1 MDAHKIEALKL
12 EAERIALERFGAT
25 SLPEIES
32 ILAVLSYEQTLLQKH
47 GKRQPAAYTW
57 RMLEKHGIVSGVER
71 VVTREA
77 ETQGYRALVGLGLQ
91 DFAFEAVVV
100 RHPDIFSPEAV
111 EHSASRLRD
120 FEDTLTS
127 RYKFWWVNH
136 KQTHLDEYSGGY
148 IWAPKTK
155 KNGNSNEGYLNLTKA
170 KVGDRIISYANG
182 VIKSIGV
189 VTHGHVDAPIPKTH
203 WEAAEYWGSSGWQV
217 SVEWMPLMTPLR
229 PKHFLD
235 QIAPLLPE
243 KYSPIQK
250 NGDGNQGIYLASISQ
265 DLGNLILSL
274 VCEVDPTAVQTVNE
288 VEIEGENALQEQI
301 LRSSDIPET
310 EKQQLVRSRIGQGIF
325 RMRVAQQEKRC
336 RLTGVDNLAFL
347 VASHIKPWRDSD
359 NEERLSGSNG
369 LLLSPHVDKLFDR
382 GWISFSDDGRVLIS
396 AQAKSVAQAW
406 GLVGT
411 SNVGAFDPVQRT
423 FLKYHREKIF
433 KGA

>member
-1 MDAHKIEALKL
+1 MSKYAPLANHLKAQLEDSVELAFTHIDSLVNGLPPSARNHDAWWANSRTEDSHTWAHLW
-12 EAERIALERFGAT
+12 IAAGWECDSVDRANEIAVFRRASH
-25 SLPEIES
+25 SLS
-32 ILAVLSYEQTLLQKH
+32 K
-47 GKRQPAAYTW
+47 PA
-57 RMLEKHGIVSGVER
+57 H
-71 VVTREA
+71 
-77 ETQGYRALVGLGLQ
+77 
-91 DFAFEAVVV
+91 
-100 RHPDIFSPEAV
+100 
-111 EHSASRLRD
+111 
-120 FEDTLTS
+120 
-127 RYKFWWVNH
+127 RYWWVNH

-189 VTHGHVDAPIPKTH
+189 VTNDHVDAPIPKTH

-217 SVEWMPLMTPLR
+217 SVEWMPLTTPLR
-229 PKHFLD
+229 PKNFLYR
-235 QIAPLLPE
+235 IAPLLPE

-288 VEIEGENALQEQI
+288 IEIEGEDALQEQI
-301 LRSSDIPET
+301 LRSSEIPET

-347 VASHIKPWRDSD
+347 VASHIKPWRYSD

-396 AQAKSVAQAW
+396 EQAKSVAQAW
-406 GLVGT
+406 GLAGT
-411 SNVGAFDPVQRT
+411 PNVGAFDPIQRT
-423 FLKYHREKIF
+423 FLKYHRENIF
-433 KGA
+433 KGAGA

>member
-1 MDAHKIEALKL
+1 MSKYAPLANHLKAQL
-12 EAERIALERFGAT
+12 EDSVELTFTHID
-25 SLPEIES
+25 SL
-32 ILAVLSYEQTLLQKH
+32 
-47 GKRQPAAYTW
+47 
-57 RMLEKHGIVSGVER
+57 VSGLPPSARNHDAWWANSRTEDSHTWAHLWISAGWECSVD
-71 VVTREA
+71 RENEIA
-77 ETQGYRALVGLGLQ
+77 VFRRASQ
-91 DFAFEAVVV
+91 
-100 RHPDIFSPEAV
+100 SP
-111 EHSASRLRD
+111 SRPAH
-120 FEDTLTS
+120 
-127 RYKFWWVNH
+127 RYWWVNH

-155 KNGNSNEGYLNLTKA
+155 KNGDSNEGYLNLTKA

-203 WEAAEYWGSSGWQV
+203 WEAAEYWGHSGWQV
-217 SVEWMPLMTPLR
+217 SVEWMPLKTPLR
-229 PKHFLD
+229 PKHYLD
-235 QIAPLLPE
+235 RIAPLLPE

-265 DLGNLILSL
+265 ELGNLILSL

-288 VEIEGENALQEQI
+288 VEIEGENALQEQV

-396 AQAKSVAQAW
+396 AQASSVAQAW
-406 GLVGT
+406 GLAGT
-411 SNVGAFDPVQRT
+411 PNVGAFDPLQRT

>member
-1 MDAHKIEALKL
+1 MSKYAPLANHLKAQLEDSVELAFTHIDSLVNGLPPSARNHDAWWANSRTEDSHTWAHLW
-12 EAERIALERFGAT
+12 IAAGWECDSVDRANEIAVFRRASD
-25 SLPEIES
+25 SLS
-32 ILAVLSYEQTLLQKH
+32 K
-47 GKRQPAAYTW
+47 PA
-57 RMLEKHGIVSGVER
+57 H
-71 VVTREA
+71 
-77 ETQGYRALVGLGLQ
+77 
-91 DFAFEAVVV
+91 
-100 RHPDIFSPEAV
+100 
-111 EHSASRLRD
+111 
-120 FEDTLTS
+120 
-127 RYKFWWVNH
+127 RYWWVNH

-189 VTHGHVDAPIPKTH
+189 VTHGYVDAPIPKTH

-217 SVEWMPLMTPLR
+217 SVEWMPLTTPLR

-265 DLGNLILSL
+265 DLGNLILRL

-288 VEIEGENALQEQI
+288 IEIEGEDALQEQI
-301 LRSSDIPET
+301 LRSSEIPET

-359 NEERLSGSNG
+359 NEERLCGSNG

-433 KGA
+433 KGS